1 MPHPLILASASAVR
15 AELLRQAGVAFDV
28 VPARVDEA
36 ALQAGLVAAGALPR
50 DMADALAEQ
59 KARRVSGRHPDR
71 LVLGCDQVLAFEG
84 QVFGKPRDKEEAA
97 GRLRALRGQTHAL
110 ISAVVLYQGTEPIW
124 RHVDT
129 AHLTMAPFSDA
140 YLDGYLDRGWPGLG
154 STVGGYRVEDE
165 GIRLFSRIEGSHFS
179 VLGLPLLPLL
189 GHLGRMGV
197 IDA

>member
-15 AELLRQAGVAFDV
+15 AELLRQAGVPFDV
-28 VPARVDEA
+28 VPARVDEQ
-36 ALQAGLVAAGALPR
+36 ALQAGLVAAGASPR

-59 KARRVSGRHPDR
+59 KARRVSGKHPDR
-71 LVLGCDQVLAFEG
+71 LVLGCDQVLAFQD
-84 QVFGKPRDKEEAA
+84 QVFGKPRNRAEAA

-110 ISAVVLYQGTEPIW
+110 ISAVVLYQGTEPVW

-129 AHLTMAPFSDA
+129 ARLTMASFSDA

-189 GHLGRMGV
+189 GHLGCMGV